1 MGDDRLNEDQEQITD
16 DAVIGKAEE
25 NEEFEDA
32 DEFDVEDRG
41 EEAGEE

>member
-1 MGDDRLNEDQEQITD
+1 MGNDRLNEDQEQNTD
-16 DAVIGKAEE
+16 DAVVGKAEE

-32 DEFDVEDRG
+32 DDFDDEDQE